1 MSLASGTDAAMAD
14 LFWFSDEQWAMIK
27 SSMPLNQPS
36 ARREDNRRVISGIVH
51 VLRSSCR

>member
-36 ARREDNRRVISGIVH
+36 ARREDNRRVVSGIVH